1 MLRQYLSKLYSNAV
15 VAIALAMPLLKALA
29 RRRELWFVGK
39 LASVLQKNPPNVILT
54 VAVVMLG
61 LLAILITPILS
72 FLMLGAVALLIFFDR
87 RAMTK
92 FVVMGGLSTALGAM
106 TIVDSPISPITS
118 MRFEGSPFTTNFFA
132 IPYPYTLI
140 GIAAIGLLSLGVKI
154 ELTPGQRE
162 TLTTL
167 INLHHQ
173 GSLATKS
180 KEIAELINRH
190 PGTIR
195 NQMQSLKVLCLVESV
210 TGPRGGYKATDAA
223 FEALG
228 LDNHNGDGSEMAL
241 PVIRNGVAVEGVSA
255 SEIILNNV
263 MRPYQQRNGLIRII
277 GNIRNFDIGDE
288 IEVRPIPFN
297 NLYIRG
303 KLMERDYI
311 LNRLILDVEEMISIP
326 RISVGKIARR
336 AVRISADA
344 SLQEASKILINNG
357 VREALVETR
366 PLGLINMLDIARVVS
381 EGRTDL
387 KLEDIVT
394 YGFMTINSDEFI
406 INAIKILNK
415 TNANQLVVV
424 DKGVLWGFITSS
436 DLMKFLTPDNH
447 GAIAFS

>member
-15 VAIALAMPLLKALA
+15 VAIALAMPLLKALV
-29 RRRELWFVGK
+29 RRRELWFDSK
-39 LASVLQKNPPNVILT
+39 LASVLQKNPPNVVLT

-72 FLMLGAVALLIFFDR
+72 FLMLGAIALLIFFDR

-92 FVVMGGLSTALGAM
+92 FVMMGGLSTALGAM

-118 MRFEGSPFTTNFFA
+118 MRFGGSPFTTNFFA
-132 IPYPYTLI
+132 IPYPYTII

-167 INLHHQ
+167 INLHRQ

-223 FEALG
+223 FETLG
-228 LDNHNGDGSEMAL
+228 LDHNGDGSEIAV
-241 PVIRNGVAVEGVSA
+241 PVIRNGVAVEGVNA
-255 SEIILNNV
+255 NEIIFNNV

-288 IEVRPIPFN
+288 IEVGPITFN

-303 KLMERDYI
+303 KLMGQDYI
-311 LNRLILDVEEMISIP
+311 LNRLILDVEEIISIP

-336 AVRISADA
+336 AVRIRADA

-357 VREALVETR
+357 VREAIVETR
-366 PLGLINMLDIARVVS
+366 PPGLINMLDVARVVA

-387 KLEDIVT
+387 KVEDIVT

-424 DKGVLWGFITSS
+424 DKGVLWGFITSG
-436 DLMKFLTPDNH
+436 DLIKFLTRDNH
-447 GAIAFS
+447 GAVGFL